1 MQKITPFLWFDTQAK
16 EAMDHYVSIFKD
28 SRVNRITY
36 YGDYG
41 HGTPGAV
48 MSVEFELNGV
58 EFYALNA
65 GPMFKFS
72 PATSFYVHCS
82 TQEEIDHYWEKL
94 GEGGKTSQCGWL
106 DDKFGVTWQIIPDIL
121 GKYLGDPNKS
131 KANNVMAA
139 MMKMTKMDIAKL
151 QAAYEQV

>member
-1 MQKITPFLWFDTQAK
+1 MSDQP
-16 EAMDHYVSIFKD
+16 H
-28 SRVNRITY
+28 
-36 YGDYG
+36 G
-41 HGTPGAV
+41 HGKPGAV
-48 MSVEFELNGV
+48 MSVEFELNGLQ
-58 EFYALNA
+58 FYALNA

-72 PATSFYVHCS
+72 PATSFFVHCS

-106 DDKFGVTWQIIPDIL
+106 DDKFGVTWQIIPGIL
-121 GKYLGDPNKS
+121 GKYLSDPNKAKS
-131 KANNVMAA
+131 NNVMAA

>member
-1 MQKITPFLWFDTQAK
+1 MQKITPFLWFDTQAG
-16 EAMDHYVSIFKD
+16 EAMEHYLSIFKD
-28 SRVNRITY
+28 SKINRVTH

-41 HGTPGAV
+41 HGKPGAV
-48 MSVEFELNGV
+48 MSAEFELNGLQ
-58 EFYALNA
+58 FYALNA

-72 PATSFYVHCS
+72 PATSFFVHCN

-106 DDKFGVTWQIIPDIL
+106 DDKFGVTWQIVPDIL
-121 GKYLGDPNKS
+121 GKYLGDPDKK

-151 QAAYEQV
+151 QAAYEQA

>member
-1 MQKITPFLWFDTQAK
+1 MQKITPFLWFDTQAG
-16 EAMDHYVSIFKD
+16 EAMNFYVSIFKD
-28 SRVNRITY
+28 SKVHRTTY
-36 YGDYG
+36 YGEYG
-41 HGTPGAV
+41 HGKPGAV
-48 MSVEFELNGV
+48 MSVEFELNGLQ
-58 EFYALNA
+58 FYALNA

-72 PATSFYVHCS
+72 PATSFFVHCS

-106 DDKFGVTWQIIPDIL
+106 DDKFGVTWQIIPEIL
-121 GKYLGDPNKS
+121 GKYLGDPDKT
-131 KANNVMAA
+131 KANNVMSA